1 MRREARPCLSHVG
14 EQAISEYESCLR
26 SLTDLSPV
34 TLRNYLSDLRQFVA
48 WYESGNCES
57 GLDFLPQGVSTPI
70 LTGYR
75 RYLQENLQLK
85 PASVNRY
92 LVTLKGYF
100 SWAKSTGKININP
113 AAVVKLIPQVKS
125 PPRHLSDLEESSLV
139 AAVNNYGSLRD
150 RTIIVLM
157 LHTGLRASE
166 ICKLKPEHLHLR
178 KRSGRVEVYGKRNKY
193 REIPLNLTARKVLEE
208 YLLTISLNSTYL
220 FASHKT
226 RRALTTRALGYLV
239 SKYAR
244 LAGLEPISPHDLRHR
259 FGYRLAEVVPLHRL
273 AQIMGHDSLDTTMV
287 YVRGTRGDLQ
297 KDVEKIAWS

>member
-1 MRREARPCLSHVG
+1 MRREALPCLSTVG
-14 EQAISEYESCLR
+14 QQAITEYEDSLR

-48 WYESGNCES
+48 WYESGNSETE
-57 GLDFLPQGVSTPI
+57 LDFLPQRVTTPI

-75 RYLQENLQLK
+75 RYLQQNLQLK

-125 PPRHLSDLEESSLV
+125 PPRHLSDLSESSLV

-150 RTIIVLM
+150 RTIIILM

-166 ICKLKPEHLHLR
+166 LCHLKPEHLYLR
-178 KRSGRVEVYGKRNKY
+178 KRSGRVQVYGKRNKY
-193 REIPLNLTARKVLEE
+193 REVPLNVTARRVLEE
-208 YLLTISLNSTYL
+208 YLPTIPVNSIYL
-220 FASHKT
+220 FPSHKT
-226 RRALTTRALGYLV
+226 GTVMTTRALGYLV

-244 LAGLEPISPHDLRHR
+244 LARLEPISPHDLRHR
-259 FGYRLAEVVPLHRL
+259 FGYRMAELVPLHRL

-287 YVRGTRGDLQ
+287 YVRSTRGDLQ
-297 KDVEKIAWS
+297 KDVEKIAWN